1 MTRVTLGE
9 YWGPWSCNWHLA
21 CRIADM
27 DFECEPQIAWVWTV
41 TDAEIRVAKRDWL
54 RARDDGAAAEDV
66 EMAFEYYRMLMS
78 AQAQQIA
85 DEFRAQHSA

>member
-1 MTRVTLGE
+1 M
-9 YWGPWSCNWHLA
+9 N
-21 CRIADM
+21 
-27 DFECEPQIAWVWTV
+27 FESDPQITWAWTV

-54 RARDDGAAAEDV
+54 RARDNDAPTQDV

-85 DEFRAQHSA
+85 EEFRSRHTA

>member
-1 MTRVTLGE
+1 MNFD
-9 YWGPWSCNWHLA
+9 S
-21 CRIADM
+21 D
-27 DFECEPQIAWVWTV
+27 PQITWAWTV

-54 RARDDGAAAEDV
+54 RARDNDAPTEDV

-85 DEFRAQHSA
+85 EEFRSRHTA

>member
-1 MTRVTLGE
+1 
-9 YWGPWSCNWHLA
+9 
-21 CRIADM
+21 M